1 MQKLTQTK
9 LVSGGNPALQA
20 AATTVTAVAA
30 VATSF
35 EYFIEKGQ
43 QLGQKIYENKHPDS
57 GLGKMEFTKDD
68 FKHPNWYL
76 PAHQHPNNASW
87 GNFHSSFGGF

>member
-1 MQKLTQTK
+1 MKIITTTK
-9 LVSGGNPALQA
+9 QISGGNPALQA

-57 GLGKMEFTKDD
+57 GLGKMEYKKEDYHPAYLEY
-68 FKHPNWYL
+68 KHPHNTD
-76 PAHQHPNNASW
+76 
-87 GNFHSSFGGF
+87 NFFNSFGGF

>member
-1 MQKLTQTK
+1 MKQIKQTK
-9 LVSGGNPALQA
+9 QVSGGNAALQA

-57 GLGKMEFTKDD
+57 GLGKMEYKKEDYHPAYLEY
-68 FKHPNWYL
+68 KHPNNDYNV
-76 PAHQHPNNASW
+76 HGHF
-87 GNFHSSFGGF
+87 GNF

>member
-1 MQKLTQTK
+1 MKTITQTN
-9 LVSGGNPALQA
+9 VISGGNPALQA

-57 GLGKMEFTKDD
+57 GLGKMEYKKEDYHPAYLEY
-68 FKHPNWYL
+68 KHPNNDYNV
-76 PAHQHPNNASW
+76 HGHF
-87 GNFHSSFGGF
+87 GSF

>member
-1 MQKLTQTK
+1 MKQIKQTK
-9 LVSGGNPALQA
+9 QVSGGNPALQA
-20 AATTVTAVAA
+20 AAATVTAVAA

-57 GLGKMEFTKDD
+57 GLGKMEYKKEDYHPAYLEY
-68 FKHPNWYL
+68 KHPNNDYNV
-76 PAHQHPNNASW
+76 HGHF
-87 GNFHSSFGGF
+87 GNF